1 MKHVLFVCT
10 GNTCR
15 SAMAEYLLRDLAEKE
30 GVELT
35 VKSAGLHAGFNA
47 PAAQHAVTVLQ
58 EVYNIDMTPH
68 RARPITNELLEWAD
82 YIIPMTGDHADYLR
96 QLMACEEGKL
106 FTPGEE
112 IADPY
117 GGTRRDY
124 VFCAW
129 RLFRLCE
136 EVLGLVQF
144 KLQRLRRAKPQDAAA
159 IAALEAVCFEDP
171 WSEQSVLS
179 EIQKDNAEF
188 LCLWYED
195 KLLGYGSFYFVD
207 GVGYINNIAVHP
219 DHRQK
224 GIGGMILGELRNV
237 ARRLNLR
244 EMTLEVRCSNE
255 AAMALYASRG
265 FEQVGKRI
273 NFYRHPQEDA
283 VLMTWKVIG

>member
-15 SAMAEYLLRDLAEKE
+15 SAMAEYLLRDLAQKE
-30 GVELT
+30 GVALE
-35 VKSAGLHAGFNA
+35 VKSAGLRAGFEQ
-47 PAAQHAVTVLQ
+47 PASALAVEVLR
-58 EVYNIDMTPH
+58 EVYEIDMTPH
-68 RARPITNELLEWAD
+68 RSQSVTNALLEWAD
-82 YIIPMTGDHADYLR
+82 YIIPMTGEHADYLR

-112 IADPY
+112 FPDPY

-124 VFCAW
+124 VYCAW
-129 RLFRLCE
+129 RLARLCE

-144 KLQRLRRAKPQDAAA
+144 KLQELRNAKPENAAA
-159 IAALEAVCFEDP
+159 IAALEALCFADP
-171 WSEQSVLS
+171 WSEQSVRS
-179 EIQKDNAEF
+179 EIEKDNSEF
-188 LCLWYED
+188 LCLWYEGE
-195 KLLGYGSFYFVD
+195 LLGYGSFYHVD

-219 DHRQK
+219 DHRKK
-224 GIGGMILGELRNV
+224 GIGGMILGELRNI
-237 ARRLNLR
+237 ARRLHLR